1 MSRRNHNDVYW
12 ETVSRGNIRDE
23 YERYLTENGLEQSA
37 HNAEIFTMYKGMVGM
52 EKRNTIIEL
61 AGVLPPFYD

>member
-1 MSRRNHNDVYW
+1 MTRGNHNDIYL

-23 YERYLTENGLEQSA
+23 YERYLTENGLEKSSY
-37 HNAEIFTMYKGMVGM
+37 NADRFTMHKGMVGM

-61 AGVLPPFYD
+61 AGKLLPFFD